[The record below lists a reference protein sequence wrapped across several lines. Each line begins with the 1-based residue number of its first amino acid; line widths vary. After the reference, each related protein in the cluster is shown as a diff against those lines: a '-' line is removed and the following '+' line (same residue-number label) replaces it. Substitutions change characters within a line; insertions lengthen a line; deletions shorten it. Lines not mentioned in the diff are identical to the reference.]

1 MSKYTTH
8 EEYVHAMREQ
18 VVATAQAML
27 TGRLSFLVGSRKLAA
42 LRHEAGIS
50 VDDADFM
57 IFVGIDSETDELPL
71 GAVRVHWDVEAL
83 ARLQPEMDEA
93 EQWAAKVGADACA
106 SLIAR
111 FGEQSP
117 D

>member
-1 MSKYTTH
+1 
-8 EEYVHAMREQ
+8 MRKQ
-18 VVATAQAML
+18 VVAAAQAML
-27 TGRLSFLVGSRKLAA
+27 NGRLSFLVGSRKLAA

-57 IFVGIDSETDELPL
+57 VLVGIDSETDELPL
-71 GAVRVHWDVEAL
+71 GAVRIHWDVEAL
-83 ARLQPEMDEA
+83 TMLQPEIDEA
-93 EQWAAKVGADACA
+93 ERWAAKVGVDACT

-111 FGEQSP
+111 FAEQSP